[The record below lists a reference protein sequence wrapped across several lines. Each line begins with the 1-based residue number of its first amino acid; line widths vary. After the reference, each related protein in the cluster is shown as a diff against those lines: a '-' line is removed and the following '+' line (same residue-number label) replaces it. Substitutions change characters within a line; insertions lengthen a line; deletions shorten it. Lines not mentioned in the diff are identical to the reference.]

1 MQIQNASPGVR
12 SILNLGLKIRPG
24 QVVTVDDEAWV
35 KVKTKGSVAAW
46 LESGELRELSASQ
59 ANAIVEAQAAEAP
72 RDPLDHD
79 GDGRKGGSRRKA
91 S

>member
-1 MQIQNASPGVR
+1 MQIQNTAPGAR

-24 QVVTVDDEAWV
+24 EVATVDDEAWA
-35 KVKTKGSVAAW
+35 KVKAKGSVSHW
-46 LESGELRELSASQ
+46 LATGELRELSASQ
-59 ANAIVEAQAAEAP
+59 ANAIVEAQAA

-79 GDGRKGGSRRKA
+79 GDGRKGGSRKKA